1 MNFGKLGL
9 VIFVLGL
16 LIAAGAGLN
25 WMFLDQRA
33 TNASVEMTLAD
44 NTYDRMNRLVE
55 GQSLRA
61 DIENM
66 KRWMIGGS
74 MAAVLGLG
82 VVFASGGNAS
92 PTRTCPKCAET
103 VQAAAVVC
111 KHCGADLQPVDIDPD
126 YPARDATQGDRK
138 HSYRAL
144 AKAAEEAERKG
155 KRS

>member
-16 LIAAGAGLN
+16 LVAAGAGLN
-25 WMFLDQRA
+25 WMSLDQRA

-44 NTYDRMNRLVE
+44 NTYDRMDRMVE
-55 GQSLRA
+55 GQSLRV

-66 KRWMIGGS
+66 KRWVIGGS
-74 MAAVLGLG
+74 IAALLG
-82 VVFASGGNAS
+82 VGMIFASGGNAG

-111 KHCGADLQPVDIDPD
+111 KHCGADLGPIKQQP
-126 YPARDATQGDRK
+126 GK
-138 HSYRAL
+138 SSYKAL
-144 AKAAEEAERKG
+144 AKAAEEAERK
-155 KRS
+155 KRV